1 VTYSAHVVTCNVTA
15 TGWVVLSG
23 ARIGEGEGVGRREM
37 LEEAEGIGVWDGGL
51 EDVLGVPEALVG
63 PVREERSAHASWR
76 GRLRII
82 FIPRADWASGT
93 YSRGDERCPKPKDNK
108 GVI

>member
-1 VTYSAHVVTCNVTA
+1 
-15 TGWVVLSG
+15 L
-23 ARIGEGEGVGRREM
+23 AREKVWDGEKCSRRYGR
-37 LEEAEGIGVWDGGL
+37 LEGIGVWERGL
-51 EDVLGVPEALVG
+51 EDVLGVLEALVG